1 MPESNHPE
9 VWKAREIF
17 LIERPLP
24 EHVVATVIARDRR
37 FLLGLVLDGEEVAP
51 LHAMELPE
59 HQVEAASGKR
69 QAGGIAIDRG
79 GGGDVS
85 GVGVGFEPEQEPR
98 GVHFP
103 QRPEI
108 RPFVG
113 AHLEDALDLQISQNR
128 APRLKPGAPVYI
140 VAIGV
145 GIAEGAAPGIELM
158 AHWRSS
164 TTRFTVAAMY
174 STSASTS
181 VGNIGIDS
189 VEAAKVSALGN
200 GASAG

>member
-1 MPESNHPE
+1 MTQPDEPIPY
-9 VWKAREIF
+9 ARHEITT
-17 LIERPLP
+17 
-24 EHVVATVIARDRR
+24 AD
-37 FLLGLVLDGEEVAP
+37 
-51 LHAMELPE
+51 
-59 HQVEAASGKR
+59 EAAVLGVLRSKWLTHGPKVEEFESALASLCDAKYAICTNSGASALYATWR
-69 QAGGIAIDRG
+69 
-79 GGGDVS
+79 S
-85 GVGVGFEPEQEPR
+85 VGTDELVTT
-98 GVHFP
+98 
-103 QRPEI
+103 
-108 RPFVG
+108 
-113 AHLEDALDLQISQNR
+113 
-128 APRLKPGAPVYI
+128 PVYI